1 MEVPF
6 PRAASKR
13 LMSFFTFQISM
24 FFSASLAWAS
34 LILAVNDASRSRS
47 LRGLHELDA
56 AGPSVKID
64 LFSVVGLRVTWEKRS
79 RLLRVENACGG
90 SGGRRFYCV
99 GPSVVVPRGNRTI
112 QHGGKEIFITPL
124 CEDIHLPN

>member
-34 LILAVNDASRSRS
+34 LILAVDDASRSRFLEGS
-47 LRGLHELDA
+47 SRQKLDA
-56 AGPSVKID
+56 AGHSVKID
-64 LFSVVGLRVTWEKRS
+64 LFSV
-79 RLLRVENACGG
+79 
-90 SGGRRFYCV
+90 
-99 GPSVVVPRGNRTI
+99 
-112 QHGGKEIFITPL
+112 
-124 CEDIHLPN
+124 

>member
-34 LILAVNDASRSRS
+34 LMLVVDDASRSRV
-47 LRGLHELDA
+47 LRGLHDRCLTLSGTVSRSIFFA
-56 AGPSVKID
+56 
-64 LFSVVGLRVTWEKRS
+64 VVAFVSE
-79 RLLRVENACGG
+79 
-90 SGGRRFYCV
+90 
-99 GPSVVVPRGNRTI
+99 
-112 QHGGKEIFITPL
+112 
-124 CEDIHLPN
+124 

>member
-34 LILAVNDASRSRS
+34 LILAVDDASRSQVLKGSSRQK
-47 LRGLHELDA
+47 LDA
-56 AGPSVKID
+56 AGHSVKID
-64 LFSVVGLRVTWEKRS
+64 LFLWFECSNVTWERS
-79 RLLRVENACGG
+79 VFRW
-90 SGGRRFYCV
+90 F
-99 GPSVVVPRGNRTI
+99 
-112 QHGGKEIFITPL
+112 
-124 CEDIHLPN
+124 